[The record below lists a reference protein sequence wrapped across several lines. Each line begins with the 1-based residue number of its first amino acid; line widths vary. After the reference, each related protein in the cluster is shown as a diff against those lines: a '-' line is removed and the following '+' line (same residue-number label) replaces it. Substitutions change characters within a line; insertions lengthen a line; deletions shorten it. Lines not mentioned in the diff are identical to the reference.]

1 MSVSA
6 GPTKEKFKSF
16 HIRLTTIDMYGNNI
30 DPPKS
35 LSNKIKIQPWT
46 RCKELKTFISN
57 NTGISSKNICLFFKN
72 TELSDNL
79 TMYDYNVIESK
90 DPIISYQI
98 QTKQKDFSIRVYG
111 GFHCHLILK
120 KVIEEICDENEIEFF
135 DYEATGLS
143 IGGVYYGYYYAVN
156 NEIAVPDFYGGN
168 NLGEQYEADGG
179 TYFGKPNNGT
189 DWCFI
194 KKITNNW
201 YYYELHWG

>member
-1 MSVSA
+1 MKKLVLAVVCALLIIFCVACGGMSVSN
-6 GPTKEKFKSF
+6 TRYEKISNYV
-16 HIRLTTIDMYGNNI
+16 LENI
-30 DPPKS
+30 D
-35 LSNKIKIQPWT
+35 
-46 RCKELKTFISN
+46 
-57 NTGISSKNICLFFKN
+57 
-72 TELSDNL
+72 
-79 TMYDYNVIESK
+79 
-90 DPIISYQI
+90 
-98 QTKQKDFSIRVYG
+98 DFSI
-111 GFHCHLILK
+111 
-120 KVIEEICDENEIEFF
+120 ENEIEFF

-194 KKITNNW
+194 KKITDNW